1 MEQIFLYR
9 FLCGHNVFTIL
20 FYLGVGLLGQGVCLI
35 LCETAK
41 LFQSSCTSL
50 HSHHQFLYL
59 RSFSLFNLDH
69 SNGCVVV
76 SPCVFL
82 SLMNDIHMSFVDC
95 SNILRLYFYV
105 YYRCTFFVNQNIF
118 CMACFFIPFM
128 LIFG

>member
-1 MEQIFLYR
+1 MKQIFLYR

-50 HSHHQFLYL
+50 HSHQQFLYL
-59 RSFSLFNLDH
+59 GSFSLFNLDH

-82 SLMNDIHMSFVDC
+82 S
-95 SNILRLYFYV
+95 YV
-105 YYRCTFFVNQNIF
+105 FCGLFRHFTVVLLCTFFVSHKIF
-118 CMACFFIPFM
+118 FVWLAFLFLSCLFLGKVLNFDQV
-128 LIFG
+128 